1 MPNWCHNRVEIYS
14 DNPEDLKQ
22 IKSIFETE
30 RPLHQITPEPDWATI
45 PLAEEDSTKYGNK
58 EGEIGELP
66 VPPDPDEKWSTP
78 RFKSTGRADERW
90 YDWNINNWGTK
101 WDAYNTYI
109 EDYGSSVSMSFQTAW
124 APPVEV
130 AQELRR
136 RFNSIDIK
144 WMYNQEEDP
153 HYQWQDLMNE
163 I

>member
-1 MPNWCHNRVEIYS
+1 MDGEVVMTVKRFPGG
-14 DNPEDLKQ
+14 
-22 IKSIFETE
+22 KS
-30 RPLHQITPEPDWATI
+30 
-45 PLAEEDSTKYGNK
+45 
-58 EGEIGELP
+58 
-66 VPPDPDEKWSTP
+66 
-78 RFKSTGRADERW
+78 DERW